1 MVAPKKG
8 LIDFE
13 INEGA
18 VSVPLGW
25 QDISVLATWNNGNTQ
40 ANITTSEVEL
50 TLDAARAVRQ
60 HVADGML
67 GGVGIFEGLPCKLN
81 VNNGYGQVIAFDGY
95 ANLTN
100 SYKDSERRNR
110 VYITL
115 EKKDGLNSLN
125 QRLEALSYGYLESLG
140 VYSDSD
146 YITVLYVVEKMDNG
160 TEIIVAAITLFI
172 MLQELYNTTNETTK
186 QIIDTAAL
194 FAILPLGSAGAIIKS
209 VGTAALLIV
218 YNAIMLAAVIN
229 LANNLF
235 ASMISPIRKHK
246 GIKLEKLL
254 SKVSQHLGY
263 GFETDIADL
272 TQIVYIPA
280 NTQIDKFGNDGFIS
294 IPRGTKK
301 GIPAES
307 DEGYRCIDMFNILMK
322 AFNARFAIVDGV
334 VQFRHVDSDYWTR
347 QADYIIPAVDEI
359 SVGYNTDELMANR
372 LVSFMTDPTDG
383 YTLENYTGTVCET
396 ITDAITVVNADA
408 KYLKGLD
415 DIRLPWAL
423 GTEKTKLNALEV
435 MLKGLGKTIDNL
447 TGILGGGTNFS
458 GKIENR
464 IGMLKV
470 TSNNTTKGKLLL
482 CAADGRLIRN
492 HREKLSAVTI
502 EQYYQYSKSFIV
514 NEFRAQKLKF
524 EGVRIP
530 FGFNDYLKLIENSNC
545 YDSQGREA
553 IITKLEY
560 NISSDTAVI
569 DYQVRQ
575 PYTNNLKETLI
586 IP

>member
-1 MVAPKKG
+1 MDAVKKG

-13 INEGA
+13 INGGA

-25 QDISVLATWNNGNTQ
+25 QDISVLATWDNGNTQ
-40 ANITTSEVEL
+40 ANITTSEIEL
-50 TLDAARAVRQ
+50 TLDAARSVRQ
-60 HVADGML
+60 HVADGMI

-81 VNNGYGQVIAFDGY
+81 VSNGYGQAVAFDGY

-100 SYKDSERRNR
+100 SYRDAERRNR
-110 VYITL
+110 VFVTL
-115 EKKDGLNSLN
+115 EKKNGLNSLN

-146 YITVLYVVEKMDNG
+146 YVTVLYVVEKMDNG
-160 TEIIVAAITLFI
+160 TELVVAAITLFI
-172 MLQELYNTTNETTK
+172 MIQELYRTTNDTIK
-186 QIIDTAAL
+186 QIIDVAAL
-194 FAILPLGSAGAIIKS
+194 FAILPSGSAGAIIKS
-209 VGTAALLIV
+209 VGMAALQV
-218 YNAIMLAAVIN
+218 AYNALILAAVIN
-229 LANNLF
+229 LANNVF
-235 ASMISPIRKHK
+235 AAMISPVRKHK

-254 SKVSQHLGY
+254 SKVSQYLGY
-263 GFETDIADL
+263 GFETDIQDL
-272 TQIVYIPA
+272 SQIVYIPS
-280 NTQIDKFGNDGFIS
+280 NTQVDKFGNDGFIS
-294 IPRGTKK
+294 IPRGSKK
-301 GIPAES
+301 GIPSES
-307 DEGYRCIDMFNILMK
+307 DEGYRCLDMFNILMK
-322 AFNARFAIVDGV
+322 AFNSRFAIVDGV
-334 VQFRHVDSDYWTR
+334 IQFRHAESDYWTR
-347 QADYIIPAVDEI
+347 QADFTIPAVDEI
-359 SVGYNTDELMANR
+359 AIGYNTEDLYANR
-372 LVSFMTDPTDG
+372 LVAFLTDQADG

-415 DIRLPWAL
+415 DVRLPWAL
-423 GTEKTKLNALEV
+423 GTEKTKLNALETL
-435 MLKGLGKTIDNL
+435 LKLLGSTIDNL
-447 TGILGGGTNFS
+447 TGVLGGGTNFA

-482 CAADGRLIRN
+482 CGADGRLIRN

-502 EQYYQYSKSFIV
+502 EQKYQYSKSFIV